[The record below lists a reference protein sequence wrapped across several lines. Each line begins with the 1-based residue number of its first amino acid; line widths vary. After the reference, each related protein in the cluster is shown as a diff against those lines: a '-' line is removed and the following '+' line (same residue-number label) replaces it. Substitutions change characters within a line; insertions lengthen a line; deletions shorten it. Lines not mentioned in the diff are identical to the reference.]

1 MNLMKVQALNAGYP
15 PRTIL
20 QDVNLSVNTGQFISI
35 IAPNG
40 AGKSTLLKTLAGILP
55 PLQGEIWLNGKPLTV
70 YSRREL
76 ATQIAV
82 VGSEI
87 TALEYTA
94 WQIALMGRFPHLG
107 RLSPITA
114 KDHAF
119 VTEAMQETGIWHKKD
134 SPCNKL
140 SQGEQQKV
148 IIARAL
154 AQQPKVLLL
163 DEPTAHL
170 DVCNQ
175 YAVLHMIKQLSL
187 HKQLGVVAVIHDV
200 NLALEFSTHLL
211 LLKDGETLAF
221 GRPQEILSA
230 ALLKKLYGMDFSLF
244 YEEDT
249 VYVKPKLI
257 YH

>member
-1 MNLMKVQALNAGYP
+1 MKVQALNAGYP

-20 QDVNLSVNTGQFISI
+20 QDISLSVNTGQFICI

-40 AGKSTLLKTLAGILP
+40 AGKSTLLKTIAGILP
-55 PLQGEIWLNGKPLTV
+55 PLQGEVWLNGKPLDS

-94 WQIALMGRFPHLG
+94 WQIVLMGRFPHLG
-107 RLSPITA
+107 RLSPATA
-114 KDHAF
+114 KDYAL
-119 VTEAMQETGIWHKKD
+119 VTKAMQETGIWHKKD
-134 SPCNKL
+134 FPCNKL

-187 HKQLGVVAVIHDV
+187 HKHLGVVAVIHDV

-211 LLKDGETLAF
+211 LLKGGETLAF

-230 ALLKKLYGMDFSLF
+230 ALLKELYGMDFSLF

-249 VYVKPKLI
+249 VYIKPKLVN
-257 YH
+257 H